1 MLIVSSLHRTRI
13 LYFVKHMLWFRHD
26 VSEETLNM
34 QVPTWT
40 AMFSELL
47 HETLVLLLKRAMRLL
62 SPQGVP
68 TQRSTNNAFSLI
80 GHASLSQHKL
90 SKATPTKGHFATWLA
105 HSLPEPI
112 YLKASE
118 QHRGIGIM
126 RRTSLRID
134 GCSCLKILEVCE
146 FGGNENRRGAFVCAI
161 PNEALVNLRSA
172 NWNITPIEP
181 KAQGASRKDIWIET
195 IIVQEC
201 NLRLEE
207 I

>member
-1 MLIVSSLHRTRI
+1 
-13 LYFVKHMLWFRHD
+13 
-26 VSEETLNM
+26 
-34 QVPTWT
+34 
-40 AMFSELL
+40 MFSELL
-47 HETLVLLLKRAMRLL
+47 HETLILLLTRALRLL

-126 RRTSLRID
+126 RRTNLRTD
-134 GCSCLKILEVCE
+134 GCNCLKFLEVCE
-146 FGGNENRRGAFVCAI
+146 FGGNEDGAVPLYVQFPMKPLSICGR
-161 PNEALVNLRSA
+161 PTGTSLPSNQRHK
-172 NWNITPIEP
+172 EP
-181 KAQGASRKDIWIET
+181 
-195 IIVQEC
+195 QE
-201 NLRLEE
+201 R
-207 I
+207 ISGSKR